1 MTDYTVNE
9 GAEVELLD
17 RDILY
22 IKGVAPWWGDLIA
35 LSEEAG
41 GWTKS
46 MELLPT
52 VGQVVTTKR
61 NSNQISIAGSLDSR
75 FTALEKVIFDTVAFG
90 IVKYTERNPY
100 YHITEDEGYVL
111 LRYNEGHFYGEHSD
125 AHSHHVDK
133 ARVLSFV
140 LYLND
145 DYEGGEVSFSR
156 QGVVIKPKCGSLV
169 IFPSTGTHPHEAL
182 KVTKGTKYAVVTWA
196 K

>member
-1 MTDYTVNE
+1 MTDYAVNE
-9 GAEVELLD
+9 GAEVEVLD

-22 IKGVAPWWGDLIA
+22 IKGVAPWWGDLIE

-46 MELLPT
+46 TELLPI
-52 VGQVVTTKR
+52 VGHAVTTKR
-61 NSNQISIAGSLDSR
+61 NSDQIVVAGSLDSR
-75 FTALEKVIFDTVAFG
+75 FTALEKAIFDTVAFG
-90 IVKYTERNPY
+90 IAHYTERNHY

-125 AHSHHVDK
+125 THSHHVDK
-133 ARVLSFV
+133 ARVLSLV

-145 DYEGGEVSFSR
+145 DYEGGAVTFPRQEVT
-156 QGVVIKPKCGSLV
+156 IKPEAGSMV

-182 KVTKGTKYAVVTWA
+182 KVTKGKKYAVVTWL